1 MQETAAGILLHIADI
16 FVKEMNNVDAEAPLE
31 TLASLLEPFLKS
43 LGALN
48 SKEVKDRISD
58 NIFKPILENNKT

>member
-1 MQETAAGILLHIADI
+1 
-16 FVKEMNNVDAEAPLE
+16 MNKVDAEAPLE

-43 LGALN
+43 LGAISN
-48 SKEVKDRISD
+48 KELKERIID

>member
-1 MQETAAGILLHIADI
+1 
-16 FVKEMNNVDAEAPLE
+16 MNNVDAEAPLE